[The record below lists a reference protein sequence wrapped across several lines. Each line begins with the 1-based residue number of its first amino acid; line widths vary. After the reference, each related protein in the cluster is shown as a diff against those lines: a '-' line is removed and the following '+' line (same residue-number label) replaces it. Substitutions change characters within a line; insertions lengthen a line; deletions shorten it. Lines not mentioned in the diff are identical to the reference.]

1 MDKEIKLYLFG
12 TGQNADKIES
22 VLRENISVLRYLD
35 NDRTKQNTQKNGRDI
50 LLPLGHHE
58 DVFDYVV
65 ITSMQYVPIRAQ
77 LISLGYRPDRIISFF
92 DVDSMENT
100 KVCNVLFDSMLRIE
114 LCMAAHINRCREAY
128 EQKIERII
136 RNMPYEIKDRMDT
149 VAVVHV
155 HSVDDTLDYIIRE
168 KCCVARFGDGEFDLM
183 QMRDVERYQK
193 PNPALNERLL
203 EVLRKEEKGL
213 IVCIGNYYGALNV
226 YNEAAAENVRRFMDS
241 ESRAFQYSLLDLQ
254 KTYYNTNVTR
264 LYSIMNDAEKE
275 KALERFAR
283 WKSLWEGRRLTI
295 IEGRE
300 TRMGVGNDLFDN
312 AAVIQ
317 RILAPSENAFDRYEE
332 ILNTAL
338 KLDPDGLILIAL
350 GPTATVLAYDLFQN
364 GYWAI
369 DTGHLDMEYE
379 WACRRQGDRAC
390 VPYKYNNELSG
401 GTTVMDIQ
409 DERYESQ
416 IIARCD

>member
-1 MDKEIKLYLFG
+1 MDSGIKLYLFG
-12 TGQNADKIES
+12 TGVNADRIES
-22 VLRENISVLRYLD
+22 VLKENTSVILYLD

-50 LLPLGHHE
+50 VLPLGHHM
-58 DVFDYVV
+58 DAFDYVV

-77 LISLGYRPDRIISFF
+77 LVSLGYRPGQIVSFF
-92 DVDSMENT
+92 DVGSMENT
-100 KVCNVLFDSMLRIE
+100 KICSRLFDPIMRLE
-114 LCMAAHINRCREAY
+114 MCMAAQLNQCREAY
-128 EQKIERII
+128 ERKIELLI
-136 RNMPYEIKDRMDT
+136 RNMPYEIKDRLDT
-149 VAVVHV
+149 VQVIHV
-155 HSVDDTLDYIIRE
+155 HSVDETLDYIVRE

-193 PNPALNERLL
+193 PNPRLNKRLA
-203 EVLRKEEKGL
+203 EVLRQEQKGL
-213 IVCIGNYYGALNV
+213 MVCIANHYGALNV
-226 YNEAAAENVRRFMDS
+226 FNEAAAENVRRLMDPD
-241 ESRAFQYSLLDLQ
+241 SRAFQYSLLDPNR
-254 KTYYNTNVTR
+254 TYYNTNVTR
-264 LYSIMNDAEKE
+264 LYSIMNNSEKE
-275 KALERFAR
+275 KAQARFDR
-283 WKSLWEGRRLTI
+283 WKSLWEGKKLTI

-312 AAVIQ
+312 AAAVQ

-350 GPTATVLAYDLFQN
+350 GPTATVLAYDLFKN

-401 GTTVMDIQ
+401 GTSVMEIR